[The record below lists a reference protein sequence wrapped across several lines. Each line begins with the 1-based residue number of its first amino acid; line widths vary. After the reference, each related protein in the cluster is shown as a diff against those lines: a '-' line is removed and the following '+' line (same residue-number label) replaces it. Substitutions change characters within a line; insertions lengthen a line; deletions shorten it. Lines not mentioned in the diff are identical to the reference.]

1 MTIPSPGKNQGF
13 SLLILNHIYHD
24 NTDTVCAWIF
34 PTLSETNRYI
44 SPLKNGAWEDFQRP
58 KHRFLPQLART
69 KQRSSNVKMFC
80 HEALP
85 EPFSW
90 MKDERAFRLDE
101 GYTKGYDIYDV

>member
-1 MTIPSPGKNQGF
+1 MVLGKTSSDPN
-13 SLLILNHIYHD
+13 
-24 NTDTVCAWIF
+24 
-34 PTLSETNRYI
+34 NRR
-44 SPLKNGAWEDFQRP
+44 N
-58 KHRFLPQLART
+58 T

-90 MKDERAFRLDE
+90 MKDFSAFRLDE